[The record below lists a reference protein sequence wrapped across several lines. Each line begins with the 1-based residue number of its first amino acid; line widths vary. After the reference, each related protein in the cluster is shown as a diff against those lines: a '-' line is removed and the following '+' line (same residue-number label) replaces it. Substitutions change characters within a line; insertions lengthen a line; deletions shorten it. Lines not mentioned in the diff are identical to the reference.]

1 MFSAPRCPRRP
12 PLAALAN
19 PEHRGHGRYKRKEE
33 KGRKEGEAPRVVLD
47 QLDYMHVNTV
57 SPHRAVTLRLTSE
70 GDKKTKKTSV
80 EILPS
85 VPRTPR
91 RVERLY
97 ASARGELLGRSDGN
111 TSVGGGQA
119 SKSSDGGNIF
129 RGRLMSSLLREEMQ
143 RVLFRPAKQ
152 RLVEFIEIEE
162 PTQGRHFL
170 CVAVAKNKVVQD
182 SYRRTEMWSLQDL
195 TLVDGRDPD
204 VDDPCFLLHF
214 DKVRTVTAI
223 SCSAKYAFVR
233 ALVAL
238 SDQHCQRSLNLRNF
252 DWTYIKPTS
261 FYSNRGD
268 CVVLTQICFYAFNL
282 VCLSMCPVPL
292 DA

>member
-1 MFSAPRCPRRP
+1 
-12 PLAALAN
+12 
-19 PEHRGHGRYKRKEE
+19 
-33 KGRKEGEAPRVVLD
+33 
-47 QLDYMHVNTV
+47 
-57 SPHRAVTLRLTSE
+57 
-70 GDKKTKKTSV
+70 
-80 EILPS
+80 
-85 VPRTPR
+85 
-91 RVERLY
+91 
-97 ASARGELLGRSDGN
+97 
-111 TSVGGGQA
+111 
-119 SKSSDGGNIF
+119 
-129 RGRLMSSLLREEMQ
+129 MSSLLREEMQ

>member
-1 MFSAPRCPRRP
+1 
-12 PLAALAN
+12 
-19 PEHRGHGRYKRKEE
+19 
-33 KGRKEGEAPRVVLD
+33 
-47 QLDYMHVNTV
+47 
-57 SPHRAVTLRLTSE
+57 
-70 GDKKTKKTSV
+70 
-80 EILPS
+80 
-85 VPRTPR
+85 
-91 RVERLY
+91 
-97 ASARGELLGRSDGN
+97 
-111 TSVGGGQA
+111 
-119 SKSSDGGNIF
+119 
-129 RGRLMSSLLREEMQ
+129 MSSLLREEMQ

-162 PTQGRHFL
+162 PSPGRHFL
-170 CVAVAKNKVVQD
+170 CVSETSIKSGSKRTQTKRSSIQD
-182 SYRRTEMWSLQDL
+182 CYRRTEIWSLQDL
-195 TLVDGRDPD
+195 NLVDGRDPD

-268 CVVLTQICFYAFNL
+268 CVVLSQICFYAFNL